1 MVWSKEGASSLV
13 NDQVVSSACS
23 GRKGRGARRAPV
35 RWLPKENYQVVVGKE
50 GSKEGA
56 SSLVNDQVVR

>member
-1 MVWSKEGASSLV
+1 MV
-13 NDQVVSSACS
+13 NDQVVSS

-35 RWLPKENYQVVVGKE
+35 RWLPKEDYQVVVERE

-56 SSLVNDQVVR
+56 SSLVNKRSGKH